1 MTSMRSKAAGLL
13 LLVLTITACA
23 GRTSSASGTA
33 PPATGN
39 SESATAAYMDSV
51 RNDPGRL
58 ILFLREMPKGGDLHN
73 HLGGGIY
80 AESMIAWAGADGL
93 CLIQREFR
101 LKPPPCRQASGEI
114 PASQIPRDD
123 KLYGDV
129 IDAWSMRN
137 WDPARQNGHDQFF
150 ESFGKFSSSHN
161 GRTGDMLAEVVSR
174 AAEQHVSYME
184 LMHIPD
190 EGGVIGMS
198 FAMPFDMNFAALRD
212 RLLARGFRDTLQSA
226 RRKLD
231 AAEQRKRMLLKCGPP
246 PSDAGCAVTVRYL
259 YQVLRGL
266 PPQVV
271 FAQILAGFEMTR
283 MDPRVVGF
291 NLVMPEDDVVPM
303 RDFDLHMRMIDY
315 LHAQYP
321 EVKISLHAGEL
332 ADGLVAPEGLRFHI
346 TKSID
351 TGHAIRIGHGTAV
364 LHETNAADLLK
375 KMADRKILVE
385 IALSSSD
392 AILGIRGKEH
402 PINTYLAA
410 GVPVALATDDEGVLR
425 SNITREFKRAV
436 EEQNLGYRTLKS
448 LVRNSIV
455 YAFVDDPTKA
465 RLLNSLDSSF
475 VSFERRQSGRR
486 PD

>member
-1 MTSMRSKAAGLL
+1 MKSMRLKAAGSILL
-13 LLVLTITACA
+13 IAAITACA
-23 GRTSSASGTA
+23 GRAPSVSGT
-33 PPATGN
+33 TLRGN
-39 SESATAAYMDSV
+39 VDPENSTAAYMDSI
-51 RNDPGRL
+51 RDDPARL
-58 ILFLREMPKGGDLHN
+58 TLFLREMPKGGDLHN

-80 AESMIAWAGADGL
+80 AESMIEWASADGL
-93 CLIQREFR
+93 CLVQREFR
-101 LKPPPCRQASGEI
+101 LKAPPCRQAAGEI
-114 PASQIPRDD
+114 PASQIPRDQR
-123 KLYGDV
+123 LYGDV

-137 WDPARQNGHDQFF
+137 WDTARQNGHDQFF
-150 ESFGKFSSSHN
+150 ESFSKFGAASN
-161 GRTGDMLAEVVSR
+161 GRTGDMLAEAVSR

-190 EGGVIGMS
+190 DGGVIGMS
-198 FAMPFDMNFAALRD
+198 IAMPFDMNFQASRD
-212 RLLARGFRDTLQSA
+212 RLLSRGLRDTLQSA

-231 AAEQRKRMLLKCGPP
+231 AAEQRKKMLLKCDQAPG
-246 PSDAGCAVTVRYL
+246 DAGCGVTVRYL

-266 PPQVV
+266 PPQAV
-271 FAQILAGFEMTR
+271 FAQILAGFEMSR

-315 LHAQYP
+315 LHALYP
-321 EVKISLHAGEL
+321 DVKISLHAGEL
-332 ADGLVAPEGLRFHI
+332 SEGLVPPEGLRSHI

-351 TGHAIRIGHGTAV
+351 LGHAIRIGHGTAV
-364 LHETNAADLLK
+364 LHETNTADLLK

-392 AILGIRGKEH
+392 AILGIRGKQH
-402 PINTYLAA
+402 PIGAYLAA

-436 EEQNLGYRTLKS
+436 EEQKLGYRTLKS

-455 YAFVDDPTKA
+455 YAFVDDPTKVK
-465 RLLNSLDSSF
+465 LLNSLDSAF
-475 VSFERRQSGRR
+475 VSFERNQAGRR

>member
-1 MTSMRSKAAGLL
+1 
-13 LLVLTITACA
+13 
-23 GRTSSASGTA
+23 
-33 PPATGN
+33 
-39 SESATAAYMDSV
+39 
-51 RNDPGRL
+51 
-58 ILFLREMPKGGDLHN
+58 MPKGGDLHN

-93 CLIQREFR
+93 CLVQREFR

-114 PASQIPRDD
+114 PASQIQRDG

-137 WDPARQNGHDQFF
+137 WNPARQNGHDQFF
-150 ESFGKFSSSHN
+150 ESFEKFGAALN
-161 GRTGDMLAEVVSR
+161 GRTGDMLAEAVSR
-174 AAEQHVSYME
+174 AAGQHVSYME
-184 LMHIPD
+184 LMHRPD

-212 RLLARGFRDTLQSA
+212 RLVARGLRDTLQSG

-231 AAEQRKRMLLKCGPP
+231 ADEQRKKTLLRCEQPQA
-246 PSDAGCAVTVRYL
+246 DAGCNVTVRYL

-283 MDPRVVGF
+283 IDSRVVGF

-321 EVKISLHAGEL
+321 DVKISLHAGEL
-332 ADGLVAPEGLRFHI
+332 AEGLVPPEGLRFHI

-351 TGHAIRIGHGTAV
+351 TGHAVRIGHGTAV
-364 LHETNAADLLK
+364 LHETNAGDLLK
-375 KMADRKILVE
+375 TMADRKILVE

-392 AILGIRGKEH
+392 AILGIRGKQH
-402 PINTYLAA
+402 PINAYLAA

-425 SNITREFKRAV
+425 SSITREFKRAV

-448 LVRNSIV
+448 LARNSIV
-455 YAFVDDPTKA
+455 YAFVDDPTKV
-465 RLLNSLDSSF
+465 RLLNRLDSAF
-475 VSFERRQSGRR
+475 VSFERMQSSRR
-486 PD
+486 PY

>member
-1 MTSMRSKAAGLL
+1 
-13 LLVLTITACA
+13 
-23 GRTSSASGTA
+23 
-33 PPATGN
+33 
-39 SESATAAYMDSV
+39 MDSI
-51 RNDPGRL
+51 RNDPAGL

-73 HLGGGIY
+73 HLSGGIY
-80 AESMIAWAGADGL
+80 AESMIEWAAADGL
-93 CLIQREFR
+93 CLVQRELR
-101 LKPPPCRQASGEI
+101 LKAPPCRQASGEI
-114 PASQIPRDD
+114 PAAQIPRDQ

-137 WDPARQNGHDQFF
+137 WDAARKNGHDQFF
-150 ESFGKFSSSHN
+150 ESFAKFGAASS
-161 GRTGDMLAEVVSR
+161 GRTGDMLAEAVSR
-174 AAEQHVSYME
+174 AAGQHVSYME

-190 EGGVIGMS
+190 EGGIIGMS
-198 FAMPFDMNFAALRD
+198 IAMPFDMNFAALRD
-212 RLLARGFRDTLQSA
+212 RLLGRGLRDSLQSA

-231 AAEQRKRMLLKCGPP
+231 AAEQRKKMLLKCDQPP
-246 PSDAGCAVTVRYL
+246 GDKGCGVTVRYL

-266 PPQVV
+266 PPQAV

-291 NLVMPEDDVVPM
+291 NLVMPEDNVVPM

-315 LHAQYP
+315 LHALYP
-321 EVKISLHAGEL
+321 DVKISLHAGEL
-332 ADGLVAPEGLRFHI
+332 AEGLVPPEGLRFHI

-375 KMADRKILVE
+375 KMADRRILVE

-402 PINTYLAA
+402 PINAYLVA

-436 EEQNLGYRTLKS
+436 EEQNLSYRTLKS
-448 LVRNSIV
+448 LARNSIV
-455 YAFVDDPTKA
+455 YSFVDDPTKVK
-465 RLLNSLDSSF
+465 LLNSLDSAF
-475 VSFERRQSGRR
+475 VSFERTYSGRR